1 MIAAM
6 VTPAASTKSLSIGS
20 ARHRAR
26 QGLKVA
32 GQTAQLWF
40 AHNPFGNAAALAF
53 YTLFSLAPIMI
64 LVIAVAGLVLGPE
77 AAESRIVTRLQG
89 LIGAEAAEAARQMI
103 AHTHV
108 REAGWL
114 PTLSSIGAIVI
125 GATAVFVQLQR
136 SLNQLWDVV
145 IGKKRAALL
154 TVIYNR
160 LISLLVVGL
169 FGLMIIL
176 SLTATVALHAATEFA
191 STWLPFDVARLA
203 QLEPLVSL
211 TLIALFLTLIF
222 RILPDTERPIRW
234 RHTFPGAL
242 LAALL
247 FMPGRY
253 LMATYLTLK
262 APTSAYG
269 AAGSLVVLMLWVYG
283 SALIVLLGAALS
295 RALHD
300 RSATDTPSG

>member
-1 MIAAM
+1 MHRRVRRGLRI
-6 VTPAASTKSLSIGS
+6 VTDT
-20 ARHRAR
+20 
-26 QGLKVA
+26 V
-32 GQTAQLWF
+32 QLWF

-64 LVIAVAGLVLGPE
+64 LVIAAAGLVLGPE

-169 FGLMIIL
+169 FGLMIIM
-176 SLTATVALHAATEFA
+176 SLTATVALRAATEFA
-191 STWLPFDVARLA
+191 SAWLPFDVVRLA

-211 TLIALFLTLIF
+211 TLIALFLTVIF

-234 RHTFPGAL
+234 RHSFPGAL

-247 FMPGRY
+247 FMPGRH

-300 RSATDTPSG
+300 RRATDTPSG

>member
-1 MIAAM
+1 MIVAM
-6 VTPAASTKSLSIGS
+6 QPPTTADRTPIQAL
-20 ARHRAR
+20 R
-26 QGLKVA
+26 QGTARAAAVA
-32 GQTAQLWF
+32 ARTGGLWF

-64 LVIAVAGLVLGPE
+64 LVIAVAGLVVGPE
-77 AAESRIVTRLQG
+77 AAESRIVTRLEG
-89 LIGAEAAEAARQMI
+89 LIGTQAADAARQMI
-103 AHTHV
+103 ANTHI

-114 PTLSSIGAIVI
+114 PTLASLGAMLI

-154 TVIYNR
+154 TLVYNR
-160 LISLLVVGL
+160 LVSLLVVGL
-169 FGLMIIL
+169 FGLMIIV
-176 SLTATVALHAATEFA
+176 SLTATVALRAATAFA
-191 STWLPFDVARLA
+191 SAWLPFDLARLA

-211 TLIALFLTLIF
+211 TLIALFLMVIF

-234 RHTFPGAL
+234 RHALPGAV

-247 FMPGRY
+247 FMPGRH

-300 RSATDTPSG
+300 RRPTDSPSG